1 MQGDSVSLASTHD
14 LLHSHSFSFIFPGW
28 CWGRRKR
35 GEVETY
41 RIASEVPKKR
51 AHDWH
56 QIPFLFFSRIG
67 YNFICNDRRGGI
79 IRYGSGKRQKN
90 SRRRATR
97 PKAMRSAGDKFE
109 AQAGGGRR
117 KGASRPRDKESM
129 DKEKE
134 KKKKSNGSFAAYL
147 SSME

>member
-109 AQAGGGRR
+109 AQAGGGTKEGCVKATGQGIDGQG
-117 KGASRPRDKESM
+117 KG
-129 DKEKE
+129 
-134 KKKKSNGSFAAYL
+134 KKKKKQRFLRSL
-147 SSME
+147 S